1 MYLIRKLNS
10 ALIYRLLLIFL
21 VTGLINACS
30 VNPATGEQ
38 DLVLMSENQEL
49 SIGRTSHAEILK
61 EYGEYDD
68 PELSLYVQKIGERVA
83 NHSHR
88 TNLIYRFT
96 VLDSPEVNAFA
107 LPGGYIYVT
116 RGMLAYLNSED
127 ELAAVLGHEIGHVT
141 ARHAV
146 RRHSTATL
154 TGIAGAILASQSG
167 VQGAGDLANLLGT
180 ALVRGYGR
188 DHELEAD
195 RLGAEYLA
203 RTGYEPDAMLR
214 VVRILKNQEG
224 FEQELAKLEDRKPR
238 TYHGLFSTHPDN
250 DKRLQSIIKA
260 SKTIKPTDKYLARGK
275 EAYLSA
281 IDGIAYGSSEDEGVI
296 RGQRFY
302 HRDMDFTLKF
312 PRGWRV
318 KNKTDRVIATSENN
332 DGLMVLTVQDRNRKI
347 SPKQFMEQRLNLND
361 LQSGESIHLHG
372 MKGYTAITK
381 AHTDYGERLA
391 RVIVL
396 YYGSRAF
403 VIAGVAKNKNKP
415 YRYDSLFLKTG
426 HSFRS
431 LNDSEKQQGKARK
444 LTIQSFNGQ
453 RYSTLA
459 QKSGLNHLAES
470 QIRLLNGHYPEGRP
484 SLDDLIK
491 TIE

>member
-1 MYLIRKLNS
+1 M
-10 ALIYRLLLIFL
+10 
-21 VTGLINACS
+21 
-30 VNPATGEQ
+30 
-38 DLVLMSENQEL
+38 
-49 SIGRTSHAEILK
+49 
-61 EYGEYDD
+61 
-68 PELSLYVQKIGERVA
+68 
-83 NHSHR
+83 
-88 TNLIYRFT
+88 
-96 VLDSPEVNAFA
+96 
-107 LPGGYIYVT
+107 
-116 RGMLAYLNSED
+116 AYLNSED

-167 VQGAGDLANLLGT
+167 VQGAGDLANLLST

-214 VVRILKNQEG
+214 VVRILKNQEV

-260 SKTIKPTDKYLARGK
+260 SKEIKPTDKHLARGK

-281 IDGIAYGSSEDEGVI
+281 IDGIAYGSSGDEGVI

-302 HRDMDFTLKF
+302 HQDMGFTLKF
-312 PRGWRV
+312 PTGWRV
-318 KNKTDRVIATSENN
+318 KNKPDKVVATSKNN

-347 SPKQFMEQRLNLND
+347 SPKQFMEQRLNLNN
-361 LQSGESIHLHG
+361 LQSGESITLHEF
-372 MKGYTAITK
+372 KGYTAITRTN
-381 AHTDYGERLA
+381 TDYGERLA

-403 VIAGVAKNKNKP
+403 VMAGVAKNNSKP
-415 YRYDSLFLKTG
+415 YRYDSLFLKSG

-459 QKSGLNHLAES
+459 QKSRLNHLAES
-470 QIRLLNGHYPEGRP
+470 QIRLLNGHYPGGKP